1 MSHFFAKK
9 LLFLFVFKSLEKTK
23 RCSCSETT
31 KVTSAG
37 GLTAMSSVGMSR
49 RSPCSLLR
57 PEDMSSAPCRL
68 LLGSLTLADVKGPF
82 DHLLKQLRFR
92 LPATSPKITA
102 MGFGQEL
109 KRLQDRSPVT
119 ASLWPKL
126 CCFCGSHKRL
136 TTGEQ
141 RGGGGGGGKVE
152 TFSSSSGLQLQ
163 PSP

>member
-1 MSHFFAKK
+1 
-9 LLFLFVFKSLEKTK
+9 
-23 RCSCSETT
+23 
-31 KVTSAG
+31 
-37 GLTAMSSVGMSR
+37 
-49 RSPCSLLR
+49 
-57 PEDMSSAPCRL
+57 MSSAPCRL

-126 CCFCGSHKRL
+126 CCFCGSHKRRRRESRDL
-136 TTGEQ
+136 FIVLGVAAAAVA
-141 RGGGGGGGKVE
+141 VE
-152 TFSSSSGLQLQ
+152 TSVQPPDVSIAAVAAADPPQELLESGPHRPCLLTVAVGQVFSYSSHKNLENLKKQRQSRNR
-163 PSP
+163 